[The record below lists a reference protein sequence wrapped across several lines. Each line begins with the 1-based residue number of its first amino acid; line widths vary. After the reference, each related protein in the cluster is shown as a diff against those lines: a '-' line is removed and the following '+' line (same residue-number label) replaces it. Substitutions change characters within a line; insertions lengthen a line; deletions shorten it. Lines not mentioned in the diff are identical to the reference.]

1 MDQIKQSNIN
11 PAHFKAVCY
20 TLSMYGDY
28 ASGMDIRPSWL
39 TVAREAGVNRK
50 TAMKVR
56 DYLISQEV
64 LIQIRKTEANIA
76 EYKFGSCPKVD
87 KQLSNLEE
95 QLSYI
100 GGHNTTINTT
110 NNNKAFGFKKSE
122 EVSLDLKHSSLT
134 NIFGGETA

>member
-1 MDQIKQSNIN
+1 MNQIKQSNIN

-28 ASGMDIRPSWL
+28 ASGTDIRPSWL
-39 TVAREAGVNRK
+39 TVAKEAGVNRK

-56 DYLISQEV
+56 DYLIKHEV
-64 LIQIRKTEANIA
+64 LIQIRKNEANIA
-76 EYKFGSCPKVD
+76 EYRFGSCPKLD
-87 KQLSNLEE
+87 GQLSTLVE

-100 GGHNTTINTT
+100 DGHNTTINTT

-122 EVSLDLKHSSLT
+122 GMSPDLKHSSLT